1 MNTSQTY
8 FCCDRPGDSV
18 RFSTFPALEKITICA
33 EESAKSKQVSL
44 RFPDA
49 IRFAR
54 EIVDATGGEV
64 PQSPHWPAGGAVTG
78 EQLQAAL
85 HAEELAVEVSAYS
98 SMLGSFDERLDRA
111 AARLSAQPVAF
122 DVEACAWDVVKA
134 VTNMPPSVGDM
145 THAVA
150 AILRRHAAAP
160 ATGVGVVR
168 ASTDGVGF
176 SPKSYRIFCDA
187 LALFEES
194 VDDGDEGEDRVE
206 AHDRVVDAARQCIA
220 DSVAQ
225 QLALRAR
232 ATTAGQTTGAQ
243 WVRRPEGQASALV
256 VPFKGSRYMWQD
268 ANDGKWHYGKAYNDE
283 PFHEEVSAYRLI
295 KEDGS
300 TGPVINRTPATAGG
314 WTDLDVAACVGQHVV
329 EQYDGTYSETHK
341 WADDVDARCIATTYD
356 ATGVVAYYILPP
368 VEAQP

>member
-1 MNTSQTY
+1 MSAPMTAQEAADAFNRWAHLPFDAQHAQTR
-8 FCCDRPGDSV
+8 DW
-18 RFSTFPALEKITICA
+18 
-33 EESAKSKQVSL
+33 
-44 RFPDA
+44 
-49 IRFAR
+49 FAR
-54 EIVDATGGEV
+54 N
-64 PQSPHWPAGGAVTG
+64 WPAGGAV
-78 EQLQAAL
+78 
-85 HAEELAVEVSAYS
+85 
-98 SMLGSFDERLDRA
+98 
-111 AARLSAQPVAF
+111 PF
-122 DVEACAWDVVKA
+122 DVEAVEEAMWQAIYAAGAVLGQSRDAIRNA
-134 VTNMPPSVGDM
+134 VTPL
-145 THAVA
+145 
-150 AILRRHAAAP
+150 LRRHAAAP

-187 LALFEES
+187 LALFEKS

-232 ATTAGQTTGAQ
+232 AGTAQVVEVTNEEMYKAAMGGTDISWERCGLEARATWKRYADKLNASVRARAGTAGQTTGAQ

-256 VPFKGSRYMWQD
+256 VP
-268 ANDGKWHYGKAYNDE
+268 
-283 PFHEEVSAYRLI
+283 
-295 KEDGS
+295 EDGRYAIKFAGPS
-300 TGPVINRTPATAGG
+300 PEKIDVAGYKTGMKIGENVTAIRRIDTDAPTTWIERTPATAGG

-329 EQYDGTYSETHK
+329 EQYDGTYSETQK